1 MKIRLGLPG
10 MLIILLVLVSCSPK
24 KEEVT
29 LQKDTPAYQLAKELS
44 SIVPVLDP
52 DTNQVIISA
61 KNFNLTTG
69 EIIKFMMTNLGS
81 RVEQLKK
88 LDAATLMQ
96 YFERNAQV
104 LTDRKLIM
112 AEAAQ
117 SKIVVTP
124 EDIDKT
130 FEMNAQNAGGVEEYQ
145 KFLES
150 NGTTVDDVKKSI
162 ESDLLMQKFLD
173 SIIAANVTVTDDE
186 LQAAYD
192 ADKSASVRHILLL
205 TEGKSDEEKI
215 VVRGKMEDILARAK
229 AGEDFAEL
237 AKEYTEDPGS
247 KENGGLYEDFTRGT
261 MVQEFEEAAF
271 GLPVGSISDIVETRY
286 GYHILQIVD
295 RKRETRPFEEVRSEL
310 EEQIRQ
316 QKTGQSFVAYMEDLR
331 QKSDVKVNT
340 LK

>member
-145 KFLES
+145 KFLEKIITL
-150 NGTTVDDVKKSI
+150 GKK
-162 ESDLLMQKFLD
+162 Q
-173 SIIAANVTVTDDE
+173 
-186 LQAAYD
+186 
-192 ADKSASVRHILLL
+192 
-205 TEGKSDEEKI
+205 
-215 VVRGKMEDILARAK
+215 
-229 AGEDFAEL
+229 
-237 AKEYTEDPGS
+237 DPL
-247 KENGGLYEDFTRGT
+247 KLE
-261 MVQEFEEAAF
+261 
-271 GLPVGSISDIVETRY
+271 
-286 GYHILQIVD
+286 
-295 RKRETRPFEEVRSEL
+295 RS
-310 EEQIRQ
+310 
-316 QKTGQSFVAYMEDLR
+316 
-331 QKSDVKVNT
+331 
-340 LK
+340 